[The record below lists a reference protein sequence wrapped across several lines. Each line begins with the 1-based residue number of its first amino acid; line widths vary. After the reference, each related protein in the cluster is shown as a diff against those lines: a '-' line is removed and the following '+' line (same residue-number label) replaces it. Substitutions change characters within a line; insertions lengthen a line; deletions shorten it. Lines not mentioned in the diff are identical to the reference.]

1 VRAGETYSGL
11 TVAFDVE
18 RPADVWTLP
27 IFTISN
33 SESGFERNYQGAMLV
48 LRWAIVVPA
57 GGSWEQTTHARVE
70 ETP

>member
-11 TVAFDVE
+11 VVALDVE

-33 SESGFERNYQGAMLV
+33 SESGFERNHQGAMLV
-48 LRWAIVVPA
+48 LRWEIAVPA
-57 GGSWEQTTHARVE
+57 GASWEQTTRARVE
-70 ETP
+70 ENA